1 MKDPQ
6 LADFKRKLRDSRPK
20 DEVTLVLS
28 ADKKSAQFA
37 GTIGGLPAKGMLDAN
52 ALAVDAS
59 VQPAQLTR
67 FGEYVSVVEVHRLD
81 LETKYVSPC

>member
-37 GTIGGLPAKGMLDAN
+37 GTIGGLPAKGMLDATG
-52 ALAVDAS
+52 LAVDAS
-59 VQPAQLTR
+59 VQPAQLER
-67 FGEYVSVVEVHRLD
+67 FGEYVSVIEIHKAD
-81 LETKYVSPC
+81 LKNEWVSPC